1 MKGLLIKDFY
11 MVKKHC
17 MMLIGISLLFFG
29 ISLFGKT
36 IYFAYYPLAIISILP
51 MNILGFE
58 DHYRWNKT
66 EVTLPVSR
74 TQAVLEKYFLL
85 FIFIIPAI
93 IISNLVFFFVFS
105 FDLKEI
111 VSLVSIMLFT
121 SVIVPSIVFPVC
133 FKIGYTRARVF
144 IGILIPI
151 LMGAIVFINVGNL
164 SGEMLIIGKFTPQQ
178 NAYLFAVAAV
188 ILLGISMLL
197 SISFYKKR
205 EF

>member
-36 IYFAYYPLAIISILP
+36 IYFAYYPLAILSILP

-58 DHYRWNKT
+58 DFYRWNKT

-74 TQAVLEKYFLL
+74 TQAVLEKYALL
-85 FIFIIPAI
+85 FVFIIPAI
-93 IISNLVFFFVFS
+93 VISNLIFFFVFS
-105 FDLKEI
+105 FDFREI
-111 VSLVSIMLFT
+111 ISLVSIMLFT
-121 SVIVPSIVFPVC
+121 SVIVPSIVFPIC
-133 FKIGYTRARVF
+133 FKIGYTRAKVF

-151 LMGAIVFINVGNL
+151 IMGAIVFINVGNL

-188 ILLGISMLL
+188 ILIGISMLL
-197 SISFYKKR
+197 SIRFYKKR

>member
-36 IYFAYYPLAIISILP
+36 IYFAYYPLAILSILP

-66 EVTLPVSR
+66 EVTLPISR
-74 TQAVLEKYFLL
+74 TQAVLEKYILL
-85 FIFIIPAI
+85 FVFIIPAI
-93 IISNLVFFFVFS
+93 IISNIIFFFVFS
-105 FDLKEI
+105 FDFREI
-111 VSLVSIMLFT
+111 ISLVSIMLFT
-121 SVIVPSIVFPVC
+121 SVIVPSIVFPIC
-133 FKIGYTRARVF
+133 FKIGYTRAKVF

-151 LMGAIVFINVGNL
+151 IMGAIVFINVGNL

-188 ILLGISMLL
+188 IFLGISMLL
-197 SISFYKKR
+197 SIRFYKKR